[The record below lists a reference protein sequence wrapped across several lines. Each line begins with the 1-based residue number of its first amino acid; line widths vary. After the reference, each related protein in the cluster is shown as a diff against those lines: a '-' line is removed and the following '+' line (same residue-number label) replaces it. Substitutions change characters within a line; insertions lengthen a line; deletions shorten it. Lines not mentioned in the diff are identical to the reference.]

1 MRFLFVDRVVALDP
15 GRSIDVLKNVAA
27 SEDVFADH
35 FPGFPVLPGALMVE
49 VFEQA
54 SQLLIAATDES
65 QPRVGRL
72 ESIDRAAF
80 RRPAR
85 PGDRIHARC
94 TAQVLAADRWRVT
107 AEARV
112 DDQRVASAVLTF
124 ALETPDGVWRTS
136 AERVRALA
144 RELATDPLAAVG
156 GADGLI
162 A

>member
-1 MRFLFVDRVVALDP
+1 VRFVFVDRVVALDA
-15 GRSIDVLKNVAA
+15 GRSIEVVKNVAA
-27 SEDVFADH
+27 SEDVFEDH
-35 FPGFPVLPGALMVE
+35 FPGFPVLPGALMIE

-54 SQLLIAATDES
+54 SQLLIAATDDA
-65 QPRVGRL
+65 RVGRL
-72 ESIDRAAF
+72 ETIERAAF

-85 PGDRIHARC
+85 PGDRVRARC
-94 TAQVLAADRWRVT
+94 TAQVLADGGWRVT

-124 ALETPDGVWRTS
+124 ALEAPDGAWRAS

-144 RELATDPLAAVG
+144 RELATDPLAAVAG
-156 GADGLI
+156 PDGFL